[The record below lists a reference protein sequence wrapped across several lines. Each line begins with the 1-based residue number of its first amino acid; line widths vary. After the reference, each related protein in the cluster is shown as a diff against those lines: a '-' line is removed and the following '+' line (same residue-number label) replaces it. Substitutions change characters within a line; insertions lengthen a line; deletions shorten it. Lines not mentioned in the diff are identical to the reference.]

1 MELIELVEI
10 GAIAAIINGMIIQPL
25 WLVLWLQSLE
35 KEETKALKDKW
46 W

>member
-1 MELIELVEI
+1 MELMELVEI

-25 WLVLWLQSLE
+25 WLVLWIQSLE
-35 KEETKALKDKW
+35 KKDELKDKW

>member
-1 MELIELVEI
+1 MELMEI

-25 WLVLWLQSLE
+25 WFVIWLKGE
-35 KEETKALKDKW
+35 KDTKKEDTKW